1 MLSVG
6 RNIRR
11 LRREF
16 GLTQEQVAKKL
27 GVTYQCVSK
36 WENETSAPDIERL
49 PDIAVLFGV
58 TIDTLFVEL
67 DIRTIIEQKRTKSI
81 SISQ

>member
-49 PDIAVLFGV
+49 PDIAALFGV

-67 DIRTIIEQKRTKSI
+67 DISTIIEQKRTKSI